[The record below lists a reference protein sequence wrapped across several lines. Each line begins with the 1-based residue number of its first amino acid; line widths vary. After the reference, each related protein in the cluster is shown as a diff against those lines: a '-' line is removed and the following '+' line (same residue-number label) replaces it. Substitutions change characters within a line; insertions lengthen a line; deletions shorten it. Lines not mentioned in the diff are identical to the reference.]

1 MITAKDIKLNGG
13 TYEDSLSL
21 LAGKQIKDV
30 AGYIS
35 AAFGR
40 HTLVFKISYILF
52 EDGSKLYVEG
62 EHDIPYIGS
71 QWEREGMAFPNLA
84 DEALTRLW
92 CEDNPEE
99 CK

>member
-62 EHDIPYIGS
+62 EHDIPYITS
-71 QWEREGMAFPNLA
+71 EYNDERFPNLT